1 MIAPRGMG
9 SALGGLV
16 DGTLSLVRRIRRP
29 LPAAIT
35 LVPGIDPD
43 FSLSRRGARLGN
55 EFRRMGFRD
64 VGAFRIL
71 EVPGGRVDL
80 FLSRAGDRA
89 GVVYANPQMGSW
101 AEALAR
107 LDDGRILLVSA
118 APAGHRRPEAPTL
131 NRTWRLG
138 ADPARLVREL
148 EREVPPGRLLLA
160 LRRRSLPRLVE
171 RVYSGEASP
180 QWLGF

>member
-1 MIAPRGMG
+1 MTSPGKG
-9 SALGGLV
+9 FALGGLL
-16 DGTLSLVRRIRRP
+16 DGTLSLIRRIRRP
-29 LPAAIT
+29 LPDAVT
-35 LVPGIDPD
+35 LVPGVDPD
-43 FSLSRRGARLGN
+43 FPPSRRAVRLGGD
-55 EFRRMGFRD
+55 FRRMGFRD
-64 VGAFRIL
+64 VGAFRIAQ
-71 EVPGGRVDL
+71 VPGGRVDL
-80 FLSRAGDRA
+80 FLSPDRDRA
-89 GVVYANPQMGSW
+89 GAVYADPQMGSW
-101 AEALAR
+101 AEVLAR

-138 ADPARLVREL
+138 ADPTRLVREL
-148 EREVPPGRLLLA
+148 EREVPPGRLLLP